1 MELNHRL
8 VSVSNTGTGP
18 KAWKSIVDKAL
29 QLLLYADSNANFD
42 GHSGDEWGRNLDV
55 VLKCQCSHSL
65 VVFGTTDLKACPSL
79 ILHLIS
85 LVSQI
90 GWAFSLNFV
99 VQMYLH
105 ICSAT
110 IGAVLASTLIATRC
124 VHLEKRKKKSPNVL
138 LYVVENIKLLHALQ
152 LRTCAQRNNICERR
166 AW

>member
-1 MELNHRL
+1 M
-8 VSVSNTGTGP
+8 GP
-18 KAWKSIVDKAL
+18 KAWKSTVDEVL
-29 QLLLYADSNANFD
+29 QLLLYTDSNANFD

-99 VQMYLH
+99 VQTYLH

-110 IGAVLASTLIATRC
+110 IGAVLASVLIGARC
-124 VHLEKRKKKSPNVL
+124 VHLEKRKRSPNVS
-138 LYVVENIKLLHALQ
+138 LYVVENIKLLGTLQ
-152 LRTCAQRNNICERR
+152 LRTFAQRNNIYKRL
-166 AW
+166 A